1 MKVSSIALLA
11 SFVTSA
17 EALSFRDLVAK
28 VTRRDASASAAAPQ
42 PDADAA
48 VVVDGAADQNERDL
62 ASNCWG
68 TTTPAAAWHPVYS
81 AGWSQGYC
89 RFTVD
94 CNSPSFSTELACC
107 KGAYSGQVSGYCVSQ
122 LPNPPTISPTPSG
135 GLSVYYP
142 DYDRAWP
149 EGICINTRPMPSGR
163 PTYSTMLAC
172 CKGAY
177 GGQMSGKCLSQLPSP
192 PTTAPTTSS
201 FEADFW
207 YPDYDTAWSMA
218 GCKNTLPLPYN
229 NIGDRPNYRTQL
241 ACCKAA
247 YGGQMSGVCISQLP
261 NPPTMSPTDASGAD
275 FWYPDYETTWSDAG
289 CKNER
294 PPPFNP
300 GDRPVYSTRIQC
312 CKSAYGGQMSGKCL
326 SELPNPPTV
335 APTPSGGL
343 SVFYPDYSKAWP
355 EGVCVNARPMP
366 SGRPTYG
373 TKESCCNGAYGGQ
386 TSQKCLCDAVGVCH
400 SCVCGTQAE
409 RDAQGCALTCS

>member
-48 VVVDGAADQNERDL
+48 VVFDGAADQNERDL

-177 GGQMSGKCLSQLPSP
+177 GGQMSG
-192 PTTAPTTSS
+192 
-201 FEADFW
+201 
-207 YPDYDTAWSMA
+207 
-218 GCKNTLPLPYN
+218 
-229 NIGDRPNYRTQL
+229 
-241 ACCKAA
+241 
-247 YGGQMSGVCISQLP
+247 
-261 NPPTMSPTDASGAD
+261 
-275 FWYPDYETTWSDAG
+275 
-289 CKNER
+289 
-294 PPPFNP
+294 
-300 GDRPVYSTRIQC
+300 
-312 CKSAYGGQMSGKCL
+312 
-326 SELPNPPTV
+326 ELFTC
-335 APTPSGGL
+335 
-343 SVFYPDYSKAWP
+343 
-355 EGVCVNARPMP
+355 VCVLCGC
-366 SGRPTYG
+366 SQ
-373 TKESCCNGAYGGQ
+373 SLCCCCCFDFGYLWLEMMDIGPF
-386 TSQKCLCDAVGVCH
+386 
-400 SCVCGTQAE
+400 
-409 RDAQGCALTCS
+409 